1 MARLTYF
8 MKNITK
14 KIDKKL
20 RHYSRIPKIWTQY
33 QLSDK
38 QDGSERYVFHHL
50 PKCAG
55 TSAVDALTNWF
66 MVLKD
71 YPVGWSDENKSQV
84 YQKFCDNSIDL
95 DKLKPYQIL
104 VGHYHL
110 EQSFLHQRY
119 PNWKEKGYKVF
130 TFFRDPLEL
139 RISLY
144 HYEIRNNRFTDDEPL
159 EKQLLQHKQNYV
171 AGLMPCDDSNYMEVL
186 QRYFFIGI
194 VEKYQESFDWLSKL
208 IGKPPIKLKTYN
220 ESTRKSLNL
229 SDDLI
234 AEFKEINQLD
244 YKIYN
249 YGKNFF
255 ENQKQIAKA

>member
-1 MARLTYF
+1 
-8 MKNITK
+8 MKSITK

-20 RHYSRIPKIWTQY
+20 RHYSRIPKIWAQY
-33 QLSDK
+33 QLSDEK
-38 QDGSERYVFHHL
+38 QNSERYIFHHM

-66 MVLKD
+66 VVLKD
-71 YPVGWSDENKSQV
+71 YPLGWTHKDNPQV
-84 YQKFCDNSIDL
+84 YQKFCDNPKNL

-110 EQSFLHQRY
+110 DKSFLHQRY
-119 PNWKEKGYKVF
+119 PDWEDKGYKVF
-130 TFFRDPLEL
+130 TFLRDPLEL

-144 HYEIRNNRFTDDEPL
+144 HYEIRNNRISPDEPI
-159 EKQLLQHKQNYV
+159 EKQLLQHKRNYV

-194 VEKYQESFDWLSKL
+194 VEKYQESFDLLSKL
-208 IGKPPIKLKTYN
+208 IDKPAIELKTYN
-220 ESTRKSLNL
+220 ESARKSLSL
-229 SDDLI
+229 SDDVI

-249 YGKNFF
+249 YGKSFY
-255 ENQKQIAKA
+255 ESKKQVANVY